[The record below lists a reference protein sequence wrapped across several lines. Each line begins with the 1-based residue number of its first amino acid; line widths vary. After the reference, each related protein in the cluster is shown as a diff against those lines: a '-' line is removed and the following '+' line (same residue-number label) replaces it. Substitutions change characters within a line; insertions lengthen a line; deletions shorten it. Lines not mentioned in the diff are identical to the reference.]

1 MKNITE
7 LATKAEQTADLLM
20 QDLQEINRT
29 DAFWSLVILP
39 EISKLADIKHRL
51 AQIVAAS
58 GNDN

>member
-29 DAFWSLVILP
+29 DAFWSLVVLP
-39 EISKLADIKHRL
+39 EISKLADLKHRL
-51 AQIVAAS
+51 AQIASVS
-58 GNDN
+58 GNNN